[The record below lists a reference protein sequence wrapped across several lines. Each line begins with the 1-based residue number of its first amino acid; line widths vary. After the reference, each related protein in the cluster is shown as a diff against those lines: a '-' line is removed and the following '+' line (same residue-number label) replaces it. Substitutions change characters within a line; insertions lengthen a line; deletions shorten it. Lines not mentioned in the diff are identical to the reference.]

1 VQQNQSEV
9 ARLRR
14 QIDEE
19 YQAACRGLHGL
30 AEGSARHEFIN
41 KKMQNIQAAHELLA
55 GLIGKE
61 EAMELVT
68 RTIGTIQK

>member
-1 VQQNQSEV
+1 
-9 ARLRR
+9 
-14 QIDEE
+14 
-19 YQAACRGLHGL
+19 
-30 AEGSARHEFIN
+30 
-41 KKMQNIQAAHELLA
+41 MQNIQAAHELLA